1 MIHISDLIDQ
11 CINSIQNQT
20 PSLSES
26 NTNYQNSV
34 MLDDFTKSK
43 LRVIPVFRNQGV
55 VWQCNQNNSF
65 QCLNS
70 ITRISTHFF
79 THTYFQK
86 IQTTLLEQHYQMGS
100 KYLNQLG
107 LPPQFLVI
115 FFLMSKR
122 TGFTVEFNFE
132 LIMFVRFHFYSC
144 HLFFFL
150 VGKPDIILY

>member
-43 LRVIPVFRNQGV
+43 LRVIPVFRNQ
-55 VWQCNQNNSF
+55 
-65 QCLNS
+65 
-70 ITRISTHFF
+70 IS
-79 THTYFQK
+79 QLAW
-86 IQTTLLEQHYQMGS
+86 TTTTA
-100 KYLNQLG
+100 
-107 LPPQFLVI
+107 LVI

-122 TGFTVEFNFE
+122 TAFTVEFNFE
-132 LIMFVRFHFYSC
+132 FIMFVRFHFYSC
-144 HLFFFL
+144 HLFFFFWL
-150 VGKPDIILY
+150 ENQILYFINSMSNALNLFLFFLEKDIFMKLICCCYSNINVVTFCSFSW

>member
-43 LRVIPVFRNQGV
+43 LHVIPVFRNQGA

-65 QCLNS
+65 QCLNN
-70 ITRISTHFF
+70 IIRISTHFF

-86 IQTTLLEQHYQMGS
+86 IQTTLPNGLQIS
-100 KYLNQLG
+100 QLA
-107 LPPQFLVI
+107 QTTTTALVI

-122 TGFTVEFNFE
+122 TAFTVEFNFE
-132 LIMFVRFHFYSC
+132 FIMFVRFHFYSC
-144 HLFFFL
+144 HLFFFFL